1 LRPWWPLLGL
11 LGGGTVAEA
20 CASRSKK
27 LKQHKG
33 LAGMDAIVEAPWQV
47 RLDEEMLTVIYI
59 KRSNQRLNGPG
70 GDLVVE
76 SNNDTIDGSHHGF
89 SISFGWR
96 LEPSI

>member
-1 LRPWWPLLGL
+1 M
-11 LGGGTVAEA
+11 AEA

-59 KRSNQRLNGPG
+59 KRSNQRLNGLG
-70 GDLVVE
+70 GGGVLVVQ
-76 SNNDTIDGSHHGF
+76 SNSASWVFHF
-89 SISFGWR
+89 VW
-96 LEPSI
+96 LEAGAINLIHIHWTG

>member
-1 LRPWWPLLGL
+1 
-11 LGGGTVAEA
+11 
-20 CASRSKK
+20 
-27 LKQHKG
+27 
-33 LAGMDAIVEAPWQV
+33 MDAIVEAPWQV

-89 SISFGWR
+89 SISFDWR
-96 LEPSI
+96 LAINLIHWTGCQPVTMKYFVTV